1 MKEKLLNNGQSCAA
15 RLAPVVTRLKRFTG
29 NCSGVTAV
37 EYGLIIAIIGS
48 AILALT
54 SGVQSGF
61 DNIGAILA
69 GAFSG

>member
-1 MKEKLLNNGQSCAA
+1 
-15 RLAPVVTRLKRFTG
+15 VVTRLKRFTG